1 MSGTRAQSKSRGGA
15 GATSVSAVENSRTA
29 DPPGNPSAVE
39 LTGNSGQGE
48 MSGAVPT
55 DISDPNIVL
64 LRAKVTKARKDVDD
78 ISADVADQ
86 VGLIKAAMERAI
98 LKILF

>member
-1 MSGTRAQSKSRGGA
+1 M
-15 GATSVSAVENSRTA
+15 SAVENSVTA
-29 DPPGNPSAVE
+29 DLPGNPSAVE
-39 LTGNSGQGE
+39 VIGNRSQGE

-55 DISDPNIVL
+55 DISDPHIVL

-78 ISADVADQ
+78 ISADVAAQ

>member
-1 MSGTRAQSKSRGGA
+1 MPGTRAQSKSRGGA

-55 DISDPNIVL
+55 DTTCACAFTA
-64 LRAKVTKARKDVDD
+64 RA
-78 ISADVADQ
+78 
-86 VGLIKAAMERAI
+86 RA
-98 LKILF
+98 FVHTSS